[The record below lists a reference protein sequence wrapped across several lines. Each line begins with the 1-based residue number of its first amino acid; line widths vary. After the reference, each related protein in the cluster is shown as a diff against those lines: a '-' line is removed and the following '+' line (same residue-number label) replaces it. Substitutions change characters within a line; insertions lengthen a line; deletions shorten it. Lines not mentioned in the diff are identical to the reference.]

1 MLQLEEYKALFDLAG
16 RAPKSQAEDLW
27 LKGLASALA
36 DRLNQQAA
44 AAAADARQTEPKKPS
59 E

>member
-27 LKGLASALA
+27 LKGLAATLA
-36 DRLNQQAA
+36 DRLNQQAVEA
-44 AAAADARQTEPKKPS
+44 ARQTEPEKPA